1 MSLDSVHSVESTRG
15 TLQFVAEAQ
24 ERLGALPVQ
33 VTMREAWLGHAGI
46 LEGSRVLEI
55 GCGTG
60 VVTRDLARLVG
71 PAGRVVGIDPS
82 EALLQTAQ
90 RLAEAAGLASR
101 IELRLGD
108 VRELD
113 LPPQSFDHV
122 VACMVFM
129 HLGDLREA
137 VRQVHRVL
145 RPGGGLVVFEQDL
158 ESIAVDHPDRALT
171 RIILQHAAEHYVL
184 SADAARRLP
193 GLISAAGF
201 QDLEVLTFLQAER
214 HEDGLLHGLLL
225 RLADLAVAQGRIRP
239 ESGRAWAQTLEAKAA
254 EGTFF
259 ASLPHYAVL
268 ARKPSFAATWSDE
281 QPI

>member
-1 MSLDSVHSVESTRG
+1 M
-15 TLQFVAEAQ
+15 QFVAEAQ

-33 VTMREAWLGHAGI
+33 VTMREAWLAHAGI
-46 LEGSRVLEI
+46 VEGSRVLEI

-71 PAGRVVGIDPS
+71 PSGRVVGIDPS
-82 EALLQTAQ
+82 EALLQTAE
-90 RLAEAAGLASR
+90 RLAEKAGVASR

-108 VRELD
+108 VGELN
-113 LPPQSFDHV
+113 LPPQSFDHA
-122 VACMVFM
+122 VACLVFL
-129 HLGDLREA
+129 HLGDLRSA
-137 VRQVHRVL
+137 VHQLNRVL

-171 RIILQHAAEHYVL
+171 RLILQHAAEHYVL

-193 GLISAAGF
+193 GLIAAAGF

-214 HEDGLLHGLLL
+214 HEDGLLYGLLL
-225 RLADLAVAQGRIRP
+225 RLADLAVAHGRIRP
-239 ESGRAWAQTLEAKAA
+239 ESGSAWAQTLGAKAA

-268 ARKPSFAATWSDE
+268 GRKPAFAASWSD
-281 QPI
+281 